1 MEKEQHIRQPTKST
15 DGKKTQ
21 YRKYMEEIVHIKHKL
36 KQNRMLLMIL
46 KYQTAAQAT
55 TTTTNTT
62 PSHDNRNE
70 AKRNEKTK

>member
-46 KYQTAAQAT
+46 KYQTAA
-55 TTTTNTT
+55 
-62 PSHDNRNE
+62 
-70 AKRNEKTK
+70 